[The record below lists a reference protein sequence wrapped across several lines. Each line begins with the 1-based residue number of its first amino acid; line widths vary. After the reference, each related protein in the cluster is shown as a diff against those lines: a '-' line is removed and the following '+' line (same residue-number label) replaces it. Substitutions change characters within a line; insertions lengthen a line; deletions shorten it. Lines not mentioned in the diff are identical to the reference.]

1 MTVAAFGTWIPL
13 AQLVPGV
20 PQRSR
25 TFYVTVGNA
34 VFAGIALLA
43 GGGHLVLGWRG
54 FWLPLTGGV
63 VWTAGSYS
71 AFRASETIGIARAAG
86 TWTPLNII
94 VAFAWGALLF
104 GELNHFPG
112 IRFVLLAVALA
123 AILAGVLLI
132 VGSQDSSG
140 ARVVP
145 AVPPSPRAIEAGPGP
160 AAPRALGGL
169 LWAGAAGLL
178 WGSYFVPAQWAAE
191 PAQVSNFPLALGIL
205 GAGLALAL
213 PAGEPVRLGPRTLTA
228 QLGAGVLFGIGDFT
242 LLGLVARVG
251 TGTGFTIAQLS
262 LLVNASIGIWAF
274 RSPEPGTPAA
284 RKVIAGIVIAGAWRL
299 RHRRDAISVRTAEP
313 RRLWDYWTAPGFTA
327 RAGQLRPDSYRTAR
341 RTRPGYPARLAQ
353 PGAERAVR
361 RPGPRRPAPGLGIWR
376 LSAGCARSRR

>member
-1 MTVAAFGTWIPL
+1 VTALLAFVTVAAFGTWIPL
-13 AQLVPGV
+13 AQMLPGV

-25 TFYVTVGNA
+25 TFYATVGN
-34 VFAGIALLA
+34 VIFAGIALLA

-54 FWLPLTGGV
+54 FWLPLAGGV
-63 VWTAGSYS
+63 VWPVGSYC

-104 GELNHFPG
+104 GELDHFPG
-112 IRFVLLAVALA
+112 IRFVLIAVALA
-123 AILAGVLLI
+123 AILAGILLI
-132 VGSQDSSG
+132 VSSQDSSG

-145 AVPPSPRAIEAGPGP
+145 ADPPAPQAIETEPGRP
-160 AAPRALGGL
+160 APMARGL
-169 LWAGAAGLL
+169 LWAAAAGLL

-213 PAGEPVRLGPRTLTA
+213 PAGEPARLSLRALTV

-242 LLGLVARVG
+242 VLGLVARVG

-274 RSPEPGTPAA
+274 HVPEPGTPAA
-284 RKVIAGIVIAGAWRL
+284 RKVMAGIVIAGAGGCV
-299 RHRRDAISVRTAEP
+299 I
-313 RRLWDYWTAPGFTA
+313 
-327 RAGQLRPDSYRTAR
+327 
-341 RTRPGYPARLAQ
+341 
-353 PGAERAVR
+353 GAMR
-361 RPGPRRPAPGLGIWR
+361 
-376 LSAGCARSRR
+376 

>member
-1 MTVAAFGTWIPL
+1 MIALLAFVTVAAFGTWIPL
-13 AQLVPGV
+13 AQLLPGV

-25 TFYVTVGNA
+25 IFYVTVGNV

-54 FWLPLTGGV
+54 FWLPLAGGV

-71 AFRASETIGIARAAG
+71 AFRAAETIGIARAAG

-104 GELNHFPG
+104 GELDHFSG
-112 IRFVLLAVALA
+112 IRFILLAVALA
-123 AILAGVLLI
+123 AVLAGVFLI
-132 VGSQDSSG
+132 IGSQDSSG
-140 ARVVP
+140 APVVP
-145 AVPPSPRAIEAGPGP
+145 AVPPAPQAIETDPGRP
-160 AAPRALGGL
+160 APRALGGL

-178 WGSYFVPAQWAAE
+178 WGTYFVPAQWAAE

-205 GAGLALAL
+205 GAALALAL
-213 PAGEPVRLGPRTLTA
+213 PAGQPARLGLRALTV
-228 QLGAGVLFGIGDFT
+228 QLGAGVLFGIGNFT

-274 RSPEPGTPAA
+274 HSPEPGTPAA
-284 RKVIAGIVIAGAWRL
+284 RKVIAGIVIAGIGGCL
-299 RHRRDAISVRTAEP
+299 I
-313 RRLWDYWTAPGFTA
+313 
-327 RAGQLRPDSYRTAR
+327 
-341 RTRPGYPARLAQ
+341 
-353 PGAERAVR
+353 GAMR
-361 RPGPRRPAPGLGIWR
+361 
-376 LSAGCARSRR
+376 